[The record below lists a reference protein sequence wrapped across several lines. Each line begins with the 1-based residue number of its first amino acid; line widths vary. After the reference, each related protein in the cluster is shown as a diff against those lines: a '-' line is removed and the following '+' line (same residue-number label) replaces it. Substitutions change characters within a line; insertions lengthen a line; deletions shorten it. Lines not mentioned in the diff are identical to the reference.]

1 MQTHETKCL
10 LHQIKQFTNNF
21 LEFPKPRKLRLY
33 NELICYSKYKNS
45 VLFRSIKTQSIRC
58 LTITDHFY
66 CNTIYITRSAVS
78 IRWKIYLI
86 EAEQSRSQ
94 TEHRI
99 NNPTFPIHYLQG

>member
-1 MQTHETKCL
+1 MQTHETKYL
-10 LHQIKQFTNNF
+10 LRRIKQFTNDL
-21 LEFPKPRKLRLY
+21 LEFPKSRKLWLY
-33 NELICYSKYKNS
+33 NEFIRYPKYKNS
-45 VLFRSIKTQSIRC
+45 AVFRSIKMQSIRC